1 MNLRQSILI
10 AGLLVGGGAAIA
22 VWAYLAL
29 PEDAVIAIGWHG
41 LDGRR
46 HETMPKLFGLA
57 LIPAISIMVVTS
69 LALAPLRARDRK
81 GFESALPAYGLL
93 ITSLA
98 GLFLV
103 TEGAIIARAQDPA
116 FDVIRWVFLACAVLL
131 VLIGNTLGK
140 VRHNVLL
147 GVRTPATR
155 KDARVWDK
163 TQRFTGRVMV
173 VGAVALAAISFFAPD
188 HRLLIAA
195 LVAAAAGPLVAG
207 SIYARAL
214 PPREPEPGA

>member
-1 MNLRQSILI
+1 MNLRQPILI
-10 AGLLVGGGAAIA
+10 AALLNAGAAAIA
-22 VWAYLAL
+22 LWAYLAL
-29 PEDAVIAIGWHG
+29 PSHAMIAINWHD
-41 LDGRR
+41 LSGRS
-46 HETMPKLFGLA
+46 HGAMPKLPGLA
-57 LIPAISIMVVTS
+57 ILPAISVIVTTS
-69 LALAPLRARDRK
+69 LAFAPLRARDRS

-98 GLFLV
+98 ALFLV
-103 TEGAIIARAQDPA
+103 AEGAIIALALDPT

-131 VLIGNTLGK
+131 VLVGNTLGK
-140 VRHNVLL
+140 VRHNGLF
-147 GVRTPATR
+147 GVRTRATR

-173 VGAVALAAISFFAPD
+173 IGAVALAAISFFAPD

-195 LVAAAAGPLVAG
+195 LVAAAAGPIVAG

-214 PPREPEPGA
+214 PPHEPGA